1 MEKKMEINMGIANVI
16 ETVKE
21 TETVK
26 QADKT
31 TALVVRAVHAALSPL
46 ETWVMQ
52 KEYNIEKTKIILAD
66 KLKNIPLENIVTPPS
81 YIGIPAL
88 QAISYCMD
96 DQELR
101 EMYAEL
107 LKTAM
112 NSQTTEDVHPTYV
125 EIIKQMSPYD
135 AIVFKKLLEVLVQP
149 CIGVSYR
156 NKSTGASYPIQDIV
170 AFADLE
176 KYPLVSTQIALENL
190 ERLRL
195 IEINKKSKYA
205 DTAAYIS
212 IKDNIKTTVEH
223 FIMDNAD
230 RLPVDE
236 YEVIYNEYL
245 ILIRGFGQ
253 FFARA
258 CLGADF
264 SNLK

>member
-1 MEKKMEINMGIANVI
+1 MEEKREVNLGIADVI
-16 ETVKE
+16 KEVKTYE
-21 TETVK
+21 IVS

-31 TALVVRAVHAALSPL
+31 AALVIRAVHAALTPL

-52 KEYNIEKTKIILAD
+52 KEYNIEKTKVILAD
-66 KLKNIPLENIVTPPS
+66 KLKNVPLKNIITPPS

-96 DQELR
+96 NDELR

-112 NSQTTEDVHPTYV
+112 NSQTTKNVHPTYV

-135 AIVFKKLLEVLVQP
+135 AIIFKKIVEILVQP
-149 CIGVSYR
+149 CIGISYR
-156 NKSTGASYPIQDIV
+156 NKTTSASYPIQDIV

-176 KYPLVSTQIALENL
+176 KYPLVPTQIALENL

-205 DTAAYIS
+205 DTTEYTN
-212 IKDNIKTTVEH
+212 IKDGMKKTIKQ
-223 FIMDNAD
+223 FIENNAD
-230 RLPVDE
+230 KLAIDD
-236 YEVIYNEYL
+236 YEVVYNEHL
-245 ILIRGFGQ
+245 IMIRGFGQ

-264 SNLK
+264 SNLE

>member
-1 MEKKMEINMGIANVI
+1 MSEKTDVNLGISDTI
-16 ETVKE
+16 ETIKDTCTIKE
-21 TETVK
+21 
-26 QADKT
+26 ADKT

-52 KEYNIEKTKIILAD
+52 KEYNIEKTKLILAD
-66 KLKNIPLENIVTPPS
+66 KLKNVPLENIVTPPS
-81 YIGIPAL
+81 YVGVPAL

-96 DQELR
+96 NDELR

-112 NSQTTEDVHPTYV
+112 NRETIENVHPTYV

-135 AIVFKKLLEVLVQP
+135 ALVFKKLISVLIQP

-156 NKSTGASYPIQDIV
+156 NQTTGASYPIQDIV

-176 KYPLVSTQIALENL
+176 NYPLVPTQIALENL

-205 DTAAYIS
+205 DGTMYYILKNS
-212 IKDNIKTTVEH
+212 MQKTVEQFIKDN
-223 FIMDNAD
+223 AD
-230 RLPVDE
+230 HLDQNH
-236 YEVIYNEYL
+236 YEVVYNEHL

-264 SNLK
+264 SNLE